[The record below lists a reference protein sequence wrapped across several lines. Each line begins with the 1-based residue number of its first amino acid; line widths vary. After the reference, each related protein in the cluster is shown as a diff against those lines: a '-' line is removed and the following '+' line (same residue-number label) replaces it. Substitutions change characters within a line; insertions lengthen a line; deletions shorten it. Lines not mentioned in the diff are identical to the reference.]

1 MRVVQAA
8 VLTAAALLLTS
19 VASAQGLG
27 DAAAAARQKRKTEPA
42 KPVKVYTEG
51 DIGQAMAPVSTTLDL
66 PATAAPAAGEAQPA
80 AEGQP
85 ATGGQPVAQG
95 QPAAEGQAP
104 PEGDVPAEAAPA
116 AAADS
121 ARAEAEAQAQAQ
133 AAEAWR
139 KKIDQARKEEAV
151 YKDIIAKVQ
160 VQLADTSN
168 LYSQG
173 RAATEA
179 FQEENKQK
187 LAETQGK
194 IAALEDEGRRNGY
207 R

>member
-1 MRVVQAA
+1 MANPPRKVKHR
-8 VLTAAALLLTS
+8 LS
-19 VASAQGLG
+19 VSSPPRPPPPQRIRLEPWRRRRRKRRPRRPG
-27 DAAAAARQKRKTEPA
+27 ARRS
-42 KPVKVYTEG
+42 
-51 DIGQAMAPVSTTLDL
+51 IRLC
-66 PATAAPAAGEAQPA
+66 
-80 AEGQP
+80 
-85 ATGGQPVAQG
+85 
-95 QPAAEGQAP
+95 
-104 PEGDVPAEAAPA
+104 
-116 AAADS
+116 
-121 ARAEAEAQAQAQ
+121 
-133 AAEAWR
+133 
-139 KKIDQARKEEAV
+139 KEEAV